1 MYRLLVSVTKQKHR
15 MCHLRFSSS
24 LRHPLFG
31 GVAKQKDRKYRHTVF
46 FLCGT
51 MINDH
56 MRFVPESQRTYGFF
70 RWMLSPGVHLRLFG
84 KLKNDISKEI

>member
-51 MINDH
+51 IINDH
-56 MRFVPESQRTYGFF
+56 MRLVPESQRTYGFF
-70 RWMLSPGVHLRLFG
+70 SVDALPWGALAAFR
-84 KLKNDISKEI
+84 KIKK